1 MERFKFLFVSLLM
14 TLVSVTLFSCSSDD
28 DNDYPKDAAATIVGN
43 YPGTLRALGY
53 NNSDAVCYVTLER
66 LANNAVR
73 ISKLTCEK
81 YDLDVNSANL
91 KVEETSNGIY
101 TLKSETSKTI
111 EGMYNNKI
119 LTLTFSVDTY
129 EDVTW
134 SFTGK
139 KE

>member
-28 DNDYPKDAAATIVGN
+28 DNDYRKDAAAAIVGKC
-43 YPGTLRALGY
+43 PGTLRAIGY
-53 NNSDAVCYVTLER
+53 DKSDAVCYVTLER

-81 YDLDVNSANL
+81 YKLDMNPINL
-91 KVEETSNGIY
+91 IVEESSNGVY
-101 TLKSETSKTI
+101 TLKTETTKSI

-119 LTLTFSVDTY
+119 LTLTF
-129 EDVTW
+129 EAGEITW

>member
-1 MERFKFLFVSLLM
+1 MKRFKFLFVSILM

-28 DNDYPKDAAATIVGN
+28 DNDYPKDAAAAIAGN

-73 ISKLTCEK
+73 ISKLTCEE
-81 YDLDVNSANL
+81 YNLDMNPINL
-91 KVEETSNGIY
+91 KVEESSNGAY
-101 TLKSETSKTI
+101 TLKSETSKMI

-119 LTLTFSVDTY
+119 LTLTFGVG
-129 EDVTW
+129 EITW

>member
-28 DNDYPKDAAATIVGN
+28 DNDYPKDAAAAIVGN
-43 YPGTLRALGY
+43 YPGTLRAIGY
-53 NNSDAVCYVTLER
+53 DNSDAVCYVTLER

-73 ISKLTCEK
+73 ISKLTCEQ
-81 YDLDVNSANL
+81 YNLDMNPVNL

-101 TLKSETSKTI
+101 TLKSETSKVI

-119 LTLTFSVDTY
+119 LTLTFGAGET
-129 EDVTW
+129 TW